1 MRVKLWAFVA
11 LVAVAG
17 CGPSNPPAQ
26 SADPDAAS
34 AREREQDAASQREGT
49 KTGAGEQP
57 DLNPANP

>member
-1 MRVKLWAFVA
+1 MRLELWAFVA
-11 LVAVAG
+11 LVAIAG
-17 CGPSNPPAQ
+17 CGPSNPPAP

-34 AREREQDAASQREGT
+34 AREQDAASQREGT